1 MGAVDFCGVE
11 RMCTLDILI
20 AVVVSTLR
28 LTAGEHLHWQYRIP
42 HPGKIGTY
50 TCMLKE
56 AIDLAIKI
64 MGIHLGGANIG
75 VTFVSR

>member
-1 MGAVDFCGVE
+1 MGVVDFCEVE

-28 LTAGEHLHWQYRIP
+28 LTTGEHLRWQYRIP

-50 TCMLKE
+50 TCWLKE

-64 MGIHLGGANIG
+64 MGIHLGGANIS